1 VDDNSLGDAAEM
13 MNGSTHTNPKS
24 LMHSS
29 SVLGLDK
36 MIDERKFEGDLLN
49 NIVHMEVPFGKPIE
63 EVYDGVHDGALLGS
77 GVSGLVR
84 RVVHKETGHQYAVKC
99 LDLGLVETEEGLTRL
114 REEIAI
120 MCQLDHVRFMSHQV
134 STVSPRS
141 TTNSLLIHS
150 SIA

>member
-1 VDDNSLGDAAEM
+1 MDDNSLGDAAEM